1 MYTWENPHTT
11 QPEKRVP
18 FSKGKVD
25 KENFIYLFLTQIKV
39 YQGKVFSKSSM
50 SNPPRDPS
58 WPPTRVKTA
67 PVPPPPKKGEIKK
80 YKRPRHSQPLC
91 PFHVSTSIDLCLLM
105 LLPPLQSCYPKA
117 MRKKVRRIAL
127 NNIFSSIII
136 NNIVPTH
143 ALCTPVFLRNTLT
156 YTVFVVMFFLL
167 FLLVEK
173 EIQGVAIVD

>member
-1 MYTWENPHTT
+1 MRKSSYHATREEGPILQRQGWQGE
-11 QPEKRVP
+11 
-18 FSKGKVD
+18 F
-25 KENFIYLFLTQIKV
+25 YLFIFDTNKGI
-39 YQGKVFSKSSM
+39 
-50 SNPPRDPS
+50 PRKGFQQVKYVQPTS
-58 WPPTRVKTA
+58 WPFLTSHPCENGSST
-67 PVPPPPKKGEIKK
+67 PPPKKGEIKK

-167 FLLVEK
+167 FFLVEK